1 MKVNT
6 TSIKL
11 NKFTPMISLLLLC
24 KNINLFL
31 AFLPKK
37 LHIITYKNNRTFFN
51 MPKKISLFIC
61 LLSLLI
67 TGISSYKASC
77 HFLNNTYFFDPP
89 SLIQQT
95 ALSKK
100 YPLLKMASKAFQK
113 LRQDF
118 TQPPAALLKKTA
130 NRYCMKKTAA
140 KNFLWQALQR

>member
-89 SLIQQT
+89 
-95 ALSKK
+95 LSDTTNCVIKK